1 MNTIKAATLQHAME
15 VVAEDS
21 SDVDEDLF
29 QDYLMTTDV
38 NPYMEYNGSQI
49 HKSNLVNSV
58 LNNTTKLTGCRLL
71 RVQFDKNSA
80 KIDEVIEANE
90 ELFRLTDTFA
100 TVTKFKL
107 GNIAV
112 IFLVADKII
121 WKKIESSI
129 PLSKLNECTLQGK
142 VIIFDELVGGQLKW
156 NKSYLQ

>member
-1 MNTIKAATLQHAME
+1 MDCPDDEEEEEEDAVE

-38 NPYMEYNGSQI
+38 DPYMEYNGSQI

-121 WKKIESSI
+121 
-129 PLSKLNECTLQGK
+129 
-142 VIIFDELVGGQLKW
+142 
-156 NKSYLQ
+156 

>member
-1 MNTIKAATLQHAME
+1 MNTIKTATLQHAME

-58 LNNTTKLTGCRLL
+58 LNNTPKLTGCRLL

-80 KIDEVIEANE
+80 KIDEVIEVNK

-121 WKKIESSI
+121 WKTKSESSI

-142 VIIFDELVGGQLKW
+142 VIIFDEKISQ
-156 NKSYLQ
+156 